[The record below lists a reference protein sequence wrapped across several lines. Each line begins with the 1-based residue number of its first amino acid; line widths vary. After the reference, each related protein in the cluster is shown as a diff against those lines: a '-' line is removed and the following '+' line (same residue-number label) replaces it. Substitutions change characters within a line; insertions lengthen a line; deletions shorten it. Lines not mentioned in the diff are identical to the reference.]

1 MASSNN
7 NNQPRRRPDRTPS
20 PPRRRSCSPSR
31 DAPSPP
37 QTPRPGESALA
48 AADRRTQDRLVR
60 RLGELVAAGLPVDLA
75 FDEAD
80 AEMDR
85 AWRED
90 RRRRRERDEEERR
103 LFEERL
109 RRRRE
114 EEEREEREEKEEKER
129 QMAGWVRMEEE
140 GRAKIHKAEEEI
152 LALYDEQAAEEARE
166 AALSEE

>member
-1 MASSNN
+1 MASSNNN

-20 PPRRRSCSPSR
+20 PPRRRSRSPSR
-31 DAPSPP
+31 GPPSPP

-60 RLGELVAAGLPVDLA
+60 RLGELVAVGLPVDLA
-75 FDEAD
+75 FDEAV
-80 AEMDR
+80 AEMER
-85 AWRED
+85 AWRRD
-90 RRRRRERDEEERR
+90 RRRRRERDEVERR
-103 LFEERL
+103 QLEERL

-114 EEEREEREEKEEKER
+114 EEEREERER

-140 GRAKIHKAEEEI
+140 GREKIRKAEEEI